1 MIVTF
6 DRDVLVNAL
15 IPAMHTVAGKNTMP
29 TVEGVH
35 LVCREDEGK
44 CMIETY
50 DFEKGMRTFVDC
62 KIEKTGSCIINAQ
75 KLLMLLKAMPEGEVK
90 ISVDSAYNTVIES
103 GLSHFDIKCMPGNQ
117 FPSLPELRG
126 DRGFTFPQYLFKKFV
141 TRILFAVGRDNARP
155 FFNGAYFQITG
166 TQFKVVSCDGNRLAI
181 CEHNIE
187 IENKNVFGEALNLK
201 FIVPGKTLVE
211 ILKMVKD
218 TEDEIE
224 IRLTLKYVI
233 FKIGQY
239 TFFSKTIDSSYFDYT
254 RLIPKQSELEFNCE
268 ASELRGALERS
279 LLIIEDRLANTF
291 RPYVKF
297 TIDEVLSIST
307 QSQNGNAFDEIDIEK
322 ISGESLTIAFECR
335 SIIEAIK
342 VCDDGPMNLKFVN
355 PVTGVIIEPS
365 KADEGKFLYYIMPM
379 RMTR

>member
-1 MIVTF
+1 
-6 DRDVLVNAL
+6 
-15 IPAMHTVAGKNTMP
+15 
-29 TVEGVH
+29 
-35 LVCREDEGK
+35 
-44 CMIETY
+44 
-50 DFEKGMRTFVDC
+50 
-62 KIEKTGSCIINAQ
+62 
-75 KLLMLLKAMPEGEVK
+75 
-90 ISVDSAYNTVIES
+90 
-103 GLSHFDIKCMPGNQ
+103 
-117 FPSLPELRG
+117 
-126 DRGFTFPQYLFKKFV
+126 LFKKFV
-141 TRILFAVGRDNARP
+141 TRILFVVGRDNARP

-239 TFFSKTIDSSYFDYT
+239 TFFSKTIGSSYFDYT